1 MMKSLLIA
9 LIVIGFLSCNNSE
22 NGGTD
27 STSNDAATSGNDTVG
42 DTRGMRGTGTDN
54 SGGTPGPG
62 TITDT
67 FKGKTDTADHTSRKD
82 SVNK

>member
-1 MMKSLLIA
+1 MKSTLFA
-9 LIVIGFLSCNNSE
+9 FFVIGCLSCNNSE
-22 NGGTD
+22 NGSGKANNQDAVTD
-27 STSNDAATSGNDTVG
+27 GNDTVG

-82 SVNK
+82 SINK